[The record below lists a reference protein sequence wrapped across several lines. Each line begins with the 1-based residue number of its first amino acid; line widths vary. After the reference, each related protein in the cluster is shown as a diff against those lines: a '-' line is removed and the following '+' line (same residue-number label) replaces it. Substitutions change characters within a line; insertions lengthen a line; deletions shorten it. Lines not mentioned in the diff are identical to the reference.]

1 MNTTHAA
8 TRQPSSDPFA
18 LVTFDP
24 IRHAVHSQPIQSLL
38 GTFRCQAITHSGK
51 ACERQATT
59 KTWGSGPRRSGH
71 ILLCKS
77 HAASRYLVSADPS
90 L

>member
-1 MNTTHAA
+1 MNTTAI
-8 TRQPSSDPFA
+8 RQPSTNPFD

-24 IRHAVHSQPIQSLL
+24 IRHADHIRPIESIL

-59 KTWGSGPRRSGH
+59 KAWGSGPRRSGH

-77 HAASRYLVSADPS
+77 HGASRYLASADPS